1 MTDEDS
7 SKDDL
12 LFHKLNQETGK
23 INWVELQRYFARGVV
38 VRVEK
43 ELDLVKIAEQI
54 SQDQDKAVKKLID
67 NRKIHRATDEDA
79 LRWNEDSQDF
89 WAVGIAPWVLV
100 QET

>member
-1 MTDEDS
+1 MNSDDKS
-7 SKDDL
+7 NNDL

-54 SQDQDKAVKKLID
+54 SQDQDKAVKTLIE
-67 NRKIHRATDEDA
+67 NRKIRRATDEDA
-79 LRWNEDSQDF
+79 LRWYEDSQDF
-89 WAVGIAPWVLV
+89 WAVVIAPWVLV